1 MWKLAAIL
9 GLPLSLLVAG
19 CGDTTTS
26 APADMTA
33 SAPVPHNFDQ
43 INAQIL
49 TPGCAGFSVCHSP
62 EGARDANMLN
72 LGAKNLDGTP
82 NDPYVALV
90 GVAAVNA
97 KAHGEGK
104 LRVKP
109 CDSANS
115 FLTIKL
121 ELPANED
128 PVTGYGH
135 YMPDTNPH
143 LPAGQI
149 QAIKD
154 WIDRGALRDEPA
166 TVSGKT
172 CTLGA
177 DMATAAHD

>member
-1 MWKLAAIL
+1 MLKFAAIL

-19 CGDTTTS
+19 CGDTTTN

-33 SAPVPHNFDQ
+33 SASVPHNF
-43 INAQIL
+43 AQISAQFL

-72 LGAKNLDGTP
+72 LGPKNLDGSA

-109 CDSANS
+109 CDSTDS

-121 ELPANED
+121 TMPKGED
-128 PVTGYGH
+128 PITGYGD
-135 YMPDTNPH
+135 YMPSTNPH
-143 LPAGQI
+143 LPAEQI

-166 TVSGKT
+166 TVTGKT